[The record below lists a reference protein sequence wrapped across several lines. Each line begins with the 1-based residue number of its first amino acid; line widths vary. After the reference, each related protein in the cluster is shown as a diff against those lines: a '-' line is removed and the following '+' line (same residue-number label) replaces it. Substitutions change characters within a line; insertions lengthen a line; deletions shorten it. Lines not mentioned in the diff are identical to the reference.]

1 MKIFVSYARVDK
13 PYCIR
18 IIETLHAHDVWY
30 DQRLYAGQDWWK
42 EILRRLDW
50 CDVFIYLLS
59 PDSVASLYCRREL
72 EIALRLKR
80 DVIPVLINRE
90 TVLPENMKEWQYVD
104 LCDNLTVENISQ
116 LLNAILLVERQRNA
130 KAPTLSVTKDAAESS
145 PASIAN
151 PAELISNAVR
161 ALERGDYDNA
171 ILLLKQA
178 RASGYQSRFVPLD
191 KLLRIAE
198 GAVAERSDSREAQR
212 EYQHIV
218 ALFAFESTRDL
229 ACEALAEFR
238 QEFGDYDPQGL
249 HRLCESNHSAREPA
263 GPAQRRA
270 AKTRNEIRLPA
281 AQRVDASTQQA
292 SRPRAIA
299 ASSQAVARPQAQQ
312 ISPSTAPPQSA
323 QVDTGAN
330 GNQIGGDDLSLG
342 VNEVLPMLQWC
353 DIPHGTVTISSIVG
367 ADEDFGEVTNQVDNF
382 VMSKYLVTN
391 AQFAIFARAADG
403 YRNPRWWDFSEHA
416 RRWFKLRKGMAE
428 SGFSGDAR
436 PRENVNWYEAM
447 AFANWLGNMLGM
459 KITLPTIA
467 QWQRA
472 AKGDDDR
479 YFPWGDEYNEENC
492 NTLETGLKATTPV
505 DRYQKGAS
513 PYGVYDMAGNVW
525 EWTLKTAAAAETG
538 RDFRRA
544 VAGGSYVSPCDRA
557 QTSFRY
563 YLDPRVRYSS
573 IGIRLVGLT

>member
-104 LCDNLTVENISQ
+104 LCDSLTVENIAQ

-130 KAPTLSVTKDAAESS
+130 KAPTLSATRDAAESS
-145 PASIAN
+145 PASIVN

-178 RASGYQSRFVPLD
+178 KVSGYQSRFVPLD

-198 GAVAERSDSREAQR
+198 SAVDERSGNREAQR

-249 HRLCESNHSAREPA
+249 HRLCESNQSVRESA
-263 GPAQRRA
+263 GPGRRSSVSPRGVNRQSA
-270 AKTRNEIRLPA
+270 SRH
-281 AQRVDASTQQA
+281 VDALTRQA
-292 SRPRAIA
+292 SQPKAIA
-299 ASSQAVARPQAQQ
+299 AGSQTVNKRQTQQ
-312 ISPSTAPPQSA
+312 KLPSTVSRKRAE
-323 QVDTGAN
+323 VDAIKN
-330 GNQIGGDDLSLG
+330 GNQIGDDDASLG
-342 VNEVLPMLQWC
+342 DSEVLPMLQWC
-353 DIPHGTVTISSIVG
+353 EIPHGTITISSIVG
-367 ADEDFGEVTNQVDNF
+367 ADEDFGEKTEQVDNF
-382 VMSKYLVTN
+382 VMCKYPVTN
-391 AQFAIFARAADG
+391 AQFAIFERAADG
-403 YRNPRWWDFSEHA
+403 YRNPRWWDFSDHA
-416 RRWFKLRKGMAE
+416 RRWFNLRKGTAE

-447 AFANWLGNMLGM
+447 AFANWLANMLGM

-479 YFPWGDEYNEENC
+479 YFPWGDEYHEENC
-492 NTLETGLKATTPV
+492 NTLETGLKTTTLV
-505 DRYQKGAS
+505 DRYQKGVS

-525 EWTLKTAAAAETG
+525 EWTLNTAAAAENG

-557 QTSFRY
+557 QSSFRY

>member
-50 CDVFIYLLS
+50 CEVFIYLLS

-104 LCDNLTVENISQ
+104 LCDNLTVENIAQ
-116 LLNAILLVERQRNA
+116 LLNAMLLVERQRNA
-130 KAPTLSVTKDAAESS
+130 KAPTLSVARDTAGSS

-161 ALERGDYDNA
+161 ALEKGDYDNA

-178 RASGYQSRFVPLD
+178 KASGYQSRFVPLD

-198 GAVAERSDSREAQR
+198 SAVAERSDTREAQR

-218 ALFAFESTRDL
+218 ALFAFESTRSL
-229 ACEALAEFR
+229 ACEALAEFKR
-238 QEFGDYDPQGL
+238 EFGDYDPQGL
-249 HRLCESNHSAREPA
+249 HRLCEPKQPVRELA
-263 GPAQRRA
+263 GHEKRRA
-270 AKTRNEIRLPA
+270 AKAGNESRLPTA
-281 AQRVDASTQQA
+281 LRSGASAQRASEPTGITANSQTGNRRQTQQM
-292 SRPRAIA
+292 P
-299 ASSQAVARPQAQQ
+299 
-312 ISPSTAPPQSA
+312 PSTVPPKGA
-323 QVDTGAN
+323 QLGTVEN
-330 GNQIGGDDLSLG
+330 RNPSGGDDDSLG
-342 VNEVLPMLQWC
+342 VGEVLPMLQWC

-367 ADEDFGEVTNQVDNF
+367 ADEDFGEITEQVDNF
-382 VMSKYLVTN
+382 VMSKFPVTN
-391 AQFAIFARAADG
+391 AQFAIFARATDG
-403 YRNPRWWDFSEHA
+403 YRNPRWWDFTEQA
-416 RRWFKLRKGMAE
+416 QRWFNLRKGTAE

-447 AFANWLGNMLGM
+447 AFANWLANMLGM

-479 YFPWGDEYNEENC
+479 YFPWGDEYKEEYC

-513 PYGVYDMAGNVW
+513 PFGVYDMAGNVW

>member
-50 CDVFIYLLS
+50 CEVFIYLLS

-90 TVLPENMKEWQYVD
+90 TVLPENMTEWQYVD
-104 LCDNLTVENISQ
+104 LCDNLTVENIAQ

-130 KAPTLSVTKDAAESS
+130 KAPTLSVTRDAAESS

-161 ALERGDYDNA
+161 ALEKGDYDNA

-178 RASGYQSRFVPLD
+178 KASGYQSRFVPLD

-198 GAVAERSDSREAQR
+198 SAVAERSDSREAQR

-238 QEFGDYDPQGL
+238 QEFGDYDPQSL
-249 HRLCESNHSAREPA
+249 HRLCESNQSVREST
-263 GPAQRRA
+263 GPGQRNSVSPGGGNRQTA
-270 AKTRNEIRLPA
+270 SR
-281 AQRVDASTQQA
+281 RVDSPAQQA
-292 SRPRAIA
+292 SQPIAIT
-299 ASSQAVARPQAQQ
+299 ASSQTVNRRQTQQLLPSTVSPQA
-312 ISPSTAPPQSA
+312 A
-323 QVDTGAN
+323 QADAIEN
-330 GNQIGGDDLSLG
+330 GNRRGGNDDSLG
-342 VNEVLPMLQWC
+342 FSEVLPMLQWC

-367 ADEDFGEVTNQVDNF
+367 ADEDFGEKTEQVDNF
-382 VMSKYLVTN
+382 VMSKFPVTN
-391 AQFAIFARAADG
+391 AQFAIFASAADG
-403 YRNPRWWDFSEHA
+403 YRNPRWWDFTEQA
-416 RRWFKLRKGMAE
+416 LRWFNLRKGTAE
-428 SGFSGDAR
+428 SGFSGDAL

-447 AFANWLGNMLGM
+447 AFAKWLANMLGM

-505 DRYQKGAS
+505 DRYHKGAS

-525 EWTLKTAAAAETG
+525 EWTLNTAAAAETG

>member
-1 MKIFVSYARVDK
+1 MKIFASYARVDK

-50 CDVFIYLLS
+50 CEVFIYLLS

-80 DVIPVLINRE
+80 DVIPVLINRQ

-104 LCDNLTVENISQ
+104 LCENLTVENISQ

-130 KAPTLSVTKDAAESS
+130 KSPTLSVTRDAAESS

-161 ALERGDYDNA
+161 ALEKGDYDNA

-178 RASGYQSRFVPLD
+178 KASGYQSRFVPLD

-198 GAVAERSDSREAQR
+198 SAVAERSDTREAQR

-218 ALFAFESTRDL
+218 ALFSFESTRDL

-238 QEFGDYDPQGL
+238 LEFGDYDPQGL
-249 HRLCESNHSAREPA
+249 HRLCETNQAVTGSDGKVKRSAASPPS
-263 GPAQRRA
+263 GNRA
-270 AKTRNEIRLPA
+270 SASR
-281 AQRVDASTQQA
+281 RVDASTQQA
-292 SRPRAIA
+292 SQPRAIA
-299 ASSQAVARPQAQQ
+299 AHSQAVARPQPPLV
-312 ISPSTAPPQSA
+312 SPSTVSPQEA
-323 QVDTGAN
+323 QVDAIEN
-330 GNQIGGDDLSLG
+330 GSLRAGGDMSPSAKD
-342 VNEVLPMLQWC
+342 VLPMLQWC

-367 ADEDFGEVTNQVDNF
+367 ADEDFGEITDQVDNF

-416 RRWFKLRKGMAE
+416 RRWFSLRKGTAE

-447 AFANWLGNMLGM
+447 AFANWLANLLGM
-459 KITLPTIA
+459 KVTLPTIA

-479 YFPWGDEYNEENC
+479 YFPWGDEYSEENC
-492 NTLETGLKATTPV
+492 NTLETGLKTTTPV

>member
-50 CDVFIYLLS
+50 CEVFIYLLS

-104 LCDNLTVENISQ
+104 LCENLTVENIAQ

-130 KAPTLSVTKDAAESS
+130 AAPTLSVARDAAESS

-151 PAELISNAVR
+151 PAELISDAVR
-161 ALERGDYDNA
+161 ALEKGDYDNA

-178 RASGYQSRFVPLD
+178 KAGGYQSRFVPLD

-198 GAVAERSDSREAQR
+198 SAVTEKSDTREAQR

-229 ACEALAEFR
+229 ACEALAEFK

-249 HRLCESNHSAREPA
+249 HRLCKSNQPARKSAGHGKRS
-263 GPAQRRA
+263 A
-270 AKTRNEIRLPA
+270 AKRRNESRLPA
-281 AQRVDASTQQA
+281 AQRVGAPTQQA
-292 SRPRAIA
+292 SRPRANQPQ
-299 ASSQAVARPQAQQ
+299 SQAVARLQAQQ
-312 ISPSTAPPQSA
+312 ISPSTVPPQGA

-330 GNQIGGDDLSLG
+330 GNPIGGDDASLG

-367 ADEDFGEVTNQVDNF
+367 ADEDFGEVTDQVDNF

-403 YRNPRWWDFSEHA
+403 YRNPRWWDFSDQA
-416 RRWFKLRKGMAE
+416 RRWFNLRKGTAE

-447 AFANWLGNMLGM
+447 AFANWLANLLGM

-479 YFPWGDEYNEENC
+479 YFPWGDEYNEDNC
-492 NTLETGLKATTPV
+492 NTLETGLKTTTPV

-525 EWTLKTAAAAETG
+525 EWTLKTAAAAESG

>member
-50 CDVFIYLLS
+50 CEVFVYLLS

-80 DVIPVLINRE
+80 DIIPVLINRE

-104 LCDNLTVENISQ
+104 LCDNLTVENVAQ
-116 LLNAILLVERQRNA
+116 LLNAILLVERQRAA
-130 KAPTLSVTKDAAESS
+130 KSPMLTVSNDAAESS
-145 PASIAN
+145 PASSSK
-151 PAELISNAVR
+151 PAEMISKAVS

-178 RASGYQSRFVPLD
+178 KASGYQSRFVSLD

-198 GAVAERSDSREAQR
+198 SAVAERSETREVQR

-218 ALFAFESTRDL
+218 ALFAFESTREL
-229 ACEALAEFR
+229 ACEALAEFKK
-238 QEFGDYDPQGL
+238 EFGDYDPQGL
-249 HRLCESNHSAREPA
+249 QRHCESGNPVHGSVDG
-263 GPAQRRA
+263 GPRRA
-270 AKTRNEIRLPA
+270 NRAPATRSVNSSSQI
-281 AQRVDASTQQA
+281 A
-292 SRPRAIA
+292 SRPKAIQ
-299 ASSQAVARPQAQQ
+299 ASSQALTRSRAQQ
-312 ISPSTAPPQSA
+312 AHPTDVAT
-323 QVDTGAN
+323 QVAKVNTPTSH
-330 GNQIGGDDLSLG
+330 DLSGPDEASLS
-342 VNEVLPMLQWC
+342 VKEEVLPMLQWC
-353 DIPHGTVTISSIVG
+353 DVPHGTVTISSMVG
-367 ADEDFGEVTNQVDNF
+367 ADEDFGEVAEQVDNF
-382 VMSKYLVTN
+382 VMSKFPVTN
-391 AQFAIFARAADG
+391 AQFAIFAGAEDG

-416 RRWFKLRKGMAE
+416 RRWFNLRKGVAE
-428 SGFSGDAR
+428 SRFSSDAR

-447 AFANWLGNMLGM
+447 AFANWLGNLLGM

-479 YFPWGDEYNEENC
+479 YFPWGDEYDEERC
-492 NTLETGLKATTPV
+492 NTLETGLKTTTPV
-505 DRYQKGAS
+505 DRYQRGTS
-513 PYGVYDMAGNVW
+513 PYGVHDMAGNVW
-525 EWTLKTAAAAETG
+525 EWTLNTAAAAEAG
-538 RDFRRA
+538 QDFRRA
-544 VAGGSYVSPCDRA
+544 VAGGSFVSPCDRA

>member
-50 CDVFIYLLS
+50 CEVFVYLLS
-59 PDSVASLYCRREL
+59 PDSVASIYCRREL

-90 TVLPENMKEWQYVD
+90 TVLPASMQEWQYVD
-104 LCDNLTVENISQ
+104 LCDNLTVENIAQ

-130 KAPTLSVTKDAAESS
+130 KAPTLSVTKEAAESS

-161 ALERGDYDNA
+161 ALEKGDYDKA

-178 RASGYQSRFVPLD
+178 KASGYQSRFVPLD

-198 GAVAERSDSREAQR
+198 SAVAERSDNREAQR

-218 ALFAFESTRDL
+218 ALFSFESTRDL

-249 HRLCESNHSAREPA
+249 HRLCRSDQPVAGSDGMGKRSVVKRPNES
-263 GPAQRRA
+263 
-270 AKTRNEIRLPA
+270 RLPA
-281 AQRVDASTQQA
+281 AQGVGASPPLVSQPSA
-292 SRPRAIA
+292 NRAR
-299 ASSQAVARPQAQQ
+299 SQAIARPQAQQ
-312 ISPSTAPPQSA
+312 ISPSTVPPQVA
-323 QVDTGAN
+323 HADAGEN
-330 GNQIGGDDLSLG
+330 GNRVGSAEASLSHS
-342 VNEVLPMLQWC
+342 EVLPMLQWC

-367 ADEDFGEVTNQVDNF
+367 ADEDFGEVTDQVDNF

-403 YRNPRWWDFSEHA
+403 YRNPRWWDFSDDA
-416 RRWFKLRKGMAE
+416 RRWFNLRKGTAE

-447 AFANWLGNMLGM
+447 AFANWLANLLGM
-459 KITLPTIA
+459 KVTLPTIA

-479 YFPWGDEYNEENC
+479 YFPWGNEYNEENC
-492 NTLETGLKATTPV
+492 NTLETGLKTTTPV

-525 EWTLKTAAAAETG
+525 EWTLNTAAAAERG